1 MPLWHFW
8 HPGTWV
14 VPVNSIKNLFPL
26 EKSLFFYTQ
35 FKSFKY
41 FYILAIATFRIYN
54 RNNRI
59 IELEFRAK
67 PVKYKPVS
75 CWVSLGKDFKN
86 VTCGYRRTGACSS
99 PRTQEST
106 VGTRNTRGTAYS
118 VKTKYSGSVVVG
130 ISVKLHHQK
139 LKFEPKVFQS
149 YEKMNSQS
157 ACLCSTTGPVWPW
170 WEDIFQTKFL
180 IVGFHTSPAVL
191 MSLDGAWYYAIML
204 SGSLSS
210 ISGRSHS
217 CCHFW

>member
-1 MPLWHFW
+1 MTRIYCRKIVHVCPCVCIYVHFDNLNIVSEQCQTLNWLFSQANIEMPLWHFW

-86 VTCGYRRTGACSS
+86 VTCGYRRTGGCSS
-99 PRTQEST
+99 PHTQEST
-106 VGTRNTRGTAYS
+106 VGTRNTMGTAYS

-139 LKFEPKVFQS
+139 QKFEPKVFQS

-157 ACLCSTTGPVWPW
+157 ACLCSTMGPVWP
-170 WEDIFQTKFL
+170 
-180 IVGFHTSPAVL
+180 
-191 MSLDGAWYYAIML
+191 
-204 SGSLSS
+204 
-210 ISGRSHS
+210 
-217 CCHFW
+217 